1 MLQSPKAAAVANL
14 VPQVLRGHRERLALG
29 QQHHAHAAHLGGRVL
44 QRRDGGAGCV
54 LRGRGRLGGTF
65 KDLFTSPVGFVTKD
79 TAPIYG
85 VTSTATTP
93 TKMTLDA
100 TKRPGFLTRVG
111 FLSTHA
117 HDATS
122 SPILRGAFITQR
134 VLAIPVGQPDP
145 SFLGDDAPG
154 HLHDRARGHGG
165 R

>member
-1 MLQSPKAAAVANL
+1 M
-14 VPQVLRGHRERLALG
+14 
-29 QQHHAHAAHLGGRVL
+29 
-44 QRRDGGAGCV
+44 
-54 LRGRGRLGGTF
+54 
-65 KDLFTSPVGFVTKD
+65 
-79 TAPIYG
+79 
-85 VTSTATTP
+85 TSTATTP

-111 FLSTHA
+111 FLSTYA

-145 SFLGDDAPG
+145 TFLEHDAAAG
-154 HLHDRARGHGG
+154 HLHDQARGHGG